1 MNKNGNKTKA
11 KNSKRKTPLMTILFV
26 IFILIPLTI
35 LIYFWKFY
43 EPGKTIEQA
52 EKDTAEQV
60 VELDPSEA
68 SASDKDKE
76 KDDKGQDAQGDKKA
90 QEQSQKMLI
99 S

>member
-1 MNKNGNKTKA
+1 
-11 KNSKRKTPLMTILFV
+11 MTILFV

-68 SASDKDKE
+68 SASDKDKDKE
-76 KDDKGQDAQGDKKA
+76 DKGQDAQGIRRLRSSLKRC
-90 QEQSQKMLI
+90 
-99 S
+99 